1 MHLAQHLGISE
12 DDNTILRSCECNIQT
27 PRIVQESNALM
38 LIASHAAEDDIVLL
52 TTLKGI
58 HACDFDFFV
67 KIFLESAVE
76 LHVVDDIRPLSFVR
90 GYNTDLARHNA
101 RFEKLRDDFL
111 YVGSFGPRD
120 IRKMRTS
127 SADEIDETRT
137 Y

>member
-76 LHVVDDIRPLSFVR
+76 LHVVEDIRPLSFVR
-90 GYNTDLARHNA
+90 RDDTNLTRDHTGLEELGYNLLDVR
-101 RFEKLRDDFL
+101 RLRSDTH
-111 YVGSFGPRD
+111 VS
-120 IRKMRTS
+120 
-127 SADEIDETRT
+127 
-137 Y
+137 